1 MMFWLGAVPAV
12 VLVWVRTGLQ
22 ESPVYRAE
30 VAARGAGTGQAGAKP
45 GSALLGLFR
54 RGELRVTLASALLSV
69 GVIGAG
75 LVVWLP
81 TLSGAG
87 APPDGRGP
95 QRVRG
100 LCHRRRRRVLGG
112 FGSGGESLR
121 LGRRDDLYTAAGGGS
136 AVAGRK
142 A

>member
-1 MMFWLGAVPAV
+1 MFWLGAVPAV

-100 LCHRRRRRVLGG
+100 LCQRRLRAGRAGQAPRLGAVRARQRA
-112 FGSGGESLR
+112 LR
-121 LGRRDDLYTAAGGGS
+121 LGLRRAA
-136 AVAGRK
+136 A
-142 A
+142 